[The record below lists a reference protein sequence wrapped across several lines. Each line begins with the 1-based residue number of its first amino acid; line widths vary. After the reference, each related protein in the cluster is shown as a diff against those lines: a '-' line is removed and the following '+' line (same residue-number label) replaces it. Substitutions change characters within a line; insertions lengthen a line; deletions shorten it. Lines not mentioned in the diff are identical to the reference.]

1 MNFIKKNYEIFIVNF
16 IFLGFIVITLLAQF
30 GVHIKVEKRV
40 ELIPVKM
47 EYRDSTRYIK
57 LEYEDD
63 PQESFWVT
71 AFAVFGRAS
80 EREIKGMIYDGDSIK
95 RNVFINTNSRK
106 VIGVTEN
113 GKSLLSLYYYNSMMF
128 RYGILIL
135 IIGDIFIITVKAI
148 HNKKSKKAIDTSK
161 YRYAPEDKRALELSE
176 IIFQLR
182 EFWGL
187 NFIIILICS
196 MMGIIYSFAFVA
208 IYSTGGITGLGLG
221 IGIVILCII
230 FVIIPLGIIVL
241 IRKNA
246 KKKDEKNKIIKNA
259 NTYLSN
265 VGDDFLEQ
273 LQADLNKGLPF
284 MKKHN
289 LVISDRYIIGSLL
302 TGTSLNPM
310 VFDPI
315 AIPKEQIREIAYVY
329 YTWGTLR
336 YRFVVQDV
344 YFRLKNG
351 KEVRLPVNDRHNIG
365 LTLKALEDCRVP
377 IIDITQE
384 KKK

>member
-30 GVHIKVEKRV
+30 GVHIEVEKRV
-40 ELIPVKM
+40 ELVPVKM
-47 EYRDSTRYIK
+47 EYRNSTREIK

-63 PQESFWVT
+63 PQESFWAP

-80 EREIKGMIYDGDSIK
+80 EHEIKGMIYDGDSIK
-95 RNVFINTNSRK
+95 RNVFINTNSDK
-106 VIGVTEN
+106 VIGVTQS
-113 GKSLLSLYYYNSMMF
+113 GRSILSLYYYNSKMF

-135 IIGDIFIITVKAI
+135 IIVDIFIFAVKSI
-148 HNKKSKKAIDTSK
+148 HTKKSKKTIDMSQ
-161 YRYAPEDKRALELSE
+161 YRYYPEDKRALELNE
-176 IIFQLR
+176 ILFKMKDFRLVYIIAFIVLLV
-182 EFWGL
+182 WGTFYAL
-187 NFIIILICS
+187 AILFILLERAATTAGWVIGLITIFIIL
-196 MMGIIYSFAFVA
+196 MLPV
-208 IYSTGGITGLGLG
+208 
-221 IGIVILCII
+221 CII
-230 FVIIPLGIIVL
+230 ALV
-241 IRKNA
+241 RYKAKN
-246 KKKDEKNKIIKNA
+246 KDERKKMIRNA

-265 VGDDFLEQ
+265 VGEDFLEQ

-289 LVISDRYIIGSLL
+289 LVISESYVIGSITN
-302 TGTSLNPM
+302 TGLPKI
-310 VFDPI
+310 DPI

-329 YTWGTLR
+329 YTGATLR
-336 YRFVVQDV
+336 YRFIVQEI

-351 KEVRLPVNDRHNIG
+351 KEVRMPVYDRHNIG

-384 KKK
+384 KKQTKK

>member
-16 IFLGFIVITLLAQF
+16 IFLGFIVLTLLAQF
-30 GVHIKVEKRV
+30 GVHIRVEKRV
-40 ELIPVKM
+40 ELIPVKI
-47 EYRDSTRYIK
+47 EYRNSTRYIK

-63 PQESFWVT
+63 PQESFWAPV
-71 AFAVFGRAS
+71 FAVFGRTS
-80 EREIKGMIYDGDSIK
+80 EREIKDIIYDGDPIK
-95 RNVFINTNSRK
+95 RNVFVNTNSRK
-106 VIGVTEN
+106 IIGVTQS
-113 GKSLLSLYYYNSMMF
+113 GKSILSLYYYNSKMF

-135 IIGDIFIITVKAI
+135 LIGDIFIVVVKAI
-148 HNKKSKKAIDTSK
+148 HNKKSKKTIDMSQ

-176 IIFQLR
+176 IIFRLR

-187 NFIIILICS
+187 NFIIILICT
-196 MMGIIYSFAFVA
+196 MMGIIYSFALVA
-208 IYSTGGITGLGLG
+208 IYSTGGITEIGLG

-230 FVIIPLGIIVL
+230 FVMIPLGIIAL
-241 IRKNA
+241 IRKKA
-246 KKKDEKNKIIKNA
+246 KKKDEKDKIIKNA

-273 LQADLNKGLPF
+273 LQTDLNKGLPF

-289 LVISDRYIIGSLL
+289 LAISDRYIIGSL
-302 TGTSLNPM
+302 TGAPLNPM

-336 YRFVVQDV
+336 YRFIVQDV

-351 KEVRLPVNDRHNIG
+351 KEIVLPVNDRHNIG

-377 IIDITQE
+377 IIDITKE

>member
-47 EYRDSTRYIK
+47 EYRNSTRYIK

-63 PQESFWVT
+63 PQESFWAP

-80 EREIKGMIYDGDSIK
+80 EYEIKGMIYDGDSIK
-95 RNVFINTNSRK
+95 RNVFINTNSHK
-106 VIGVTEN
+106 VIGVTQS
-113 GKSLLSLYYYNSMMF
+113 GRSILSLYYYNSQMF

-135 IIGDIFIITVKAI
+135 IIGDIFIVMVKAI
-148 HNKKSKKAIDTSK
+148 HNKKSKQTIDTSK
-161 YRYAPEDKRALELSE
+161 YRYAPEDKRALELHE

-196 MMGIIYSFAFVA
+196 MMGIIYSFALVA
-208 IYSTGGITGLGLG
+208 LYSTEVITEIGLG

-230 FVIIPLGIIVL
+230 FVMIPLGIITL
-241 IRKNA
+241 IRKKA
-246 KKKDEKNKIIKNA
+246 KKKDEKDKIIKNA

-265 VGDDFLEQ
+265 VGEDFLEQ

-289 LVISDRYIIGSLL
+289 LVISDRYIIGSLA
-302 TGTSLNPM
+302 GASLNPM

-336 YRFVVQDV
+336 YRFIVQDV

-351 KEVRLPVNDRHNIG
+351 KEIVLPVKDRHNIG